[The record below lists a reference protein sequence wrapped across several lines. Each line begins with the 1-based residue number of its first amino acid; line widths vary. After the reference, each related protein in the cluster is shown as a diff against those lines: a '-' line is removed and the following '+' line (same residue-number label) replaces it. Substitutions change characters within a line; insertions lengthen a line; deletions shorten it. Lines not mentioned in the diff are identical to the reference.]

1 MMCQNFVLIPKR
13 ESTSLEG
20 ERHLA
25 PEIVN
30 GRRGADVVEMGV
42 VLKERAVITS

>member
-1 MMCQNFVLIPKR
+1 MCQKFVLIPKR
-13 ESTSLEG
+13 ESTSMRG

-25 PEIVN
+25 PKMFN
-30 GRRGADVVEMGV
+30 GRRGVDVLEMGD